1 VQAGDPAALLR
12 TFLAH
17 GRLEEAAE
25 LALDILDEQKKQV
38 SRRKVHWLAVSV
50 SDIFVHLGDPGC
62 SGFCLRQSR
71 QLCFC
76 GSDSGLSLIPS
87 WDVEQMSR

>member
-25 LALDILDEQKKQV
+25 LALDILDKQKRQV
-38 SRRKVHWLAVSV
+38 SRREAHWLAVSV
-50 SDIFVHLGDPGC
+50 SDLLVCLDDPGC
-62 SGFCLRQSR
+62 SGFCLRRSAIFI
-71 QLCFC
+71 L
-76 GSDSGLSLIPS
+76 
-87 WDVEQMSR
+87 